1 MADGIPCCFLLT
13 YTWGSGGTGGTL
25 FSIPSGWWSAF
36 ILPCAD
42 VSLPPLGRRGGGG
55 LLLAA
60 KSAEDMVVAVVG
72 NDCDSC
78 ELGVPVALAEEEDSR
93 FGCGGIRARGI
104 GIAGISSVKSIQ
116 LLSGEPV
123 VSLNDPILGFKGI
136 LLSDLLLLLSGMATA
151 TATATGVPGRELAAE
166 GPPDDLPLAL
176 FFPGVLV
183 SPSSFLNASSTFG
196 SNSFGFGVV
205 LC

>member
-1 MADGIPCCFLLT
+1 
-13 YTWGSGGTGGTL
+13 
-25 FSIPSGWWSAF
+25 
-36 ILPCAD
+36 
-42 VSLPPLGRRGGGG
+42 
-55 LLLAA
+55 
-60 KSAEDMVVAVVG
+60 MVVAVVG

-93 FGCGGIRARGI
+93 FGCGGAIRARGI
-104 GIAGISSVKSIQ
+104 GIARMSSVKSIQ

-123 VSLNDPILGFKGI
+123 VSLNEPILGLERI
-136 LLSDLLLLLSGMATA
+136 LLSDLLLLLSA

-205 LC
+205 LCCCCF

>member
-1 MADGIPCCFLLT
+1 
-13 YTWGSGGTGGTL
+13 
-25 FSIPSGWWSAF
+25 
-36 ILPCAD
+36 
-42 VSLPPLGRRGGGG
+42 
-55 LLLAA
+55 
-60 KSAEDMVVAVVG
+60 MVVAVVG

-136 LLSDLLLLLSGMATA
+136 LLSDLLLLVSGM
-151 TATATGVPGRELAAE
+151 ATATGVPGRELAAE
-166 GPPDDLPLAL
+166 GPPDDLLLAL

-183 SPSSFLNASSTFG
+183 SPSSFLNASSTLG
-196 SNSFGFGVV
+196 SSSFGFGVV